1 MILKNQAL
9 TSIGYGWKIK
19 ITRGHILA
27 VNPIKLELMGPH
39 THWLGLQLSDN
50 KVTQRSNCRKIPS
63 TCCALGFVNRI
74 FEIEHCAF
82 SSAKWLRDLSKLIND
97 ERETDD
103 NTSQTPFLTCFCYI
117 EHTHTCWGFFTC
129 ELAISM
135 HFSDAEARSTKLI
148 QNGLI

>member
-50 KVTQRSNCRKIPS
+50 KVTQRSNCRKIPL
-63 TCCALGFVNRI
+63 TCCALGIVNRI
-74 FEIEHCAF
+74 FEIEHCAV

-117 EHTHTCWGFFTC
+117 LTPAGGSSHV
-129 ELAISM
+129 
-135 HFSDAEARSTKLI
+135 
-148 QNGLI
+148 N

>member
-50 KVTQRSNCRKIPS
+50 KVTQRSLKVTVACYAWVYEPHIWAQK
-63 TCCALGFVNRI
+63 
-74 FEIEHCAF
+74 
-82 SSAKWLRDLSKLIND
+82 SKLLFN
-97 ERETDD
+97 
-103 NTSQTPFLTCFCYI
+103 L
-117 EHTHTCWGFFTC
+117 
-129 ELAISM
+129 
-135 HFSDAEARSTKLI
+135 K
-148 QNGLI
+148 

>member
-9 TSIGYGWKIK
+9 TSIGYGWKIR

-50 KVTQRSNCRKIPS
+50 KVTQRSNCRKITIRS
-63 TCCALGFVNRI
+63 GVLNSMFDIG
-74 FEIEHCAF
+74 HCAV

-117 EHTHTCWGFFTC
+117 LTPAGGSSHV
-129 ELAISM
+129 
-135 HFSDAEARSTKLI
+135 
-148 QNGLI
+148 N

>member
-1 MILKNQAL
+1 MGTKIQTPFQSKMRHRSKVCEKGGIFFKNRGE
-9 TSIGYGWKIK
+9 IG
-19 ITRGHILA
+19 
-27 VNPIKLELMGPH
+27 
-39 THWLGLQLSDN
+39 
-50 KVTQRSNCRKIPS
+50 
-63 TCCALGFVNRI
+63 
-74 FEIEHCAF
+74 HCAV

-135 HFSDAEARSTKLI
+135 HFSDAEAQSTKSI
-148 QNGLI
+148 QKGLIWIVNEPICTMYIAYKYIRCDNSKIF